1 VSVIE
6 RNDLLRYAK
15 LPVEGAKL
23 GIRNKKT
30 PKKVDLLEMSDSE
43 KIKLIKAVK
52 ESLRQKVVEAKLWQ
66 SFVETEKLT
75 VNGQTINCEGVDLK
89 GFSINELMKIV

>member
-1 VSVIE
+1 M
-6 RNDLLRYAK
+6 
-15 LPVEGAKL
+15 

-52 ESLRQKVVEAKLWQ
+52 ESLRQKVVEAKVWQ
-66 SFVETEKLT
+66 SFVEAEKLII
-75 VNGQTINCEGVDLK
+75 NGQTISCEGIDLK
-89 GFSINELMKIV
+89 GFSINELMKII